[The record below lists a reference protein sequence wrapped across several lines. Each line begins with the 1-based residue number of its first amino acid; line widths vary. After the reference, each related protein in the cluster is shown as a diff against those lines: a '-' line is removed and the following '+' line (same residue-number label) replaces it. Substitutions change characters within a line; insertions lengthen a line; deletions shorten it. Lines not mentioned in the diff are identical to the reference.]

1 MMIIL
6 FLSICLIIL
15 AGAILNY
22 IYYKYMDE
30 HICTSDIELKKMEC
44 IIVMG
49 AGVTRY
55 GKPSKIL
62 KDRLNKAIQLYN
74 MGASDRILVTGGKSN
89 GFYEAEIMK
98 AYLLKNSS
106 ICYDNILTDYKGE
119 CTFDSLYRANTRC
132 KINSA
137 YIVTNE
143 YHLLRCLYLCKK
155 MKIKAIGSA
164 SDVGVYE
171 DMCYYEIRE
180 ELAFIKDI
188 IKTKV
193 KKV

>member
-1 MMIIL
+1 MIIL
-6 FLSICLIIL
+6 FLIICLIIL
-15 AGAILNY
+15 VGAILNY
-22 IYYKYMDE
+22 IYYKYMDK
-30 HICTSDIELKKMEC
+30 HICTSDIESKNIEW

-55 GKPSKIL
+55 GEPSKIL
-62 KDRLNKAIQLYN
+62 RDRLRKAIQLYN
-74 MGASDRILVTGGKSN
+74 IGAADRILVTGGKSN
-89 GFYEAEIMK
+89 GFYESEIMK
-98 AYLLKNSS
+98 SYLLKNSS
-106 ICYDNILTDYKGE
+106 IAYDNILTDYKGE
-119 CTFDSLYRANTRC
+119 CTFDSLYRANTKY

-143 YHLLRCLYLCKK
+143 YHLLRCLYLCKN
-155 MKIKAIGSA
+155 MKIKAIGA
-164 SDVGVYE
+164 VSDIGVYE

-188 IKTKV
+188 IKAKV